1 MFYGNLQV
9 TVTTGQALPLKDV
22 KITVAD
28 AQTLQTLTDKE
39 RSTDE
44 NGQTPLIEL
53 ETVDK
58 KYTFSKDNTET
69 LPYKNYIVTVEKD
82 GFIKGRL
89 SGVQIYDGE
98 TTLQQ
103 IDLLP
108 RPIDYGN
115 DYELDYFVTDTQNLF
130 DRSVYHDQEGEE
142 GRVLKEVVIPEYV
155 TVHLGKPKEKVA
167 NVQVPFITYLKS
179 VAASEIYPTWPYEA
193 LKANIYCQTTFV
205 LNRIYTEWYRSQGY
219 GFDITNSTSFDQKFV
234 LNRATFASTDR
245 VVEEIFNNYVTK
257 IYNRDPYFTEYCDG
271 KKASCNGLK
280 QWGSYDKAKA
290 GETALE
296 ILKDYYGDVQINQT
310 DNISTS
316 YASYP
321 GSPLR
326 NGSTGESVQAIQ
338 AQLNRISDNYPSIN
352 KQVADGIFGENTEK
366 AVKAFQKAFNLTQD
380 GVVGK
385 STWYKISYIYTAVKK
400 LAELTSE
407 GEALAPGAYP
417 GYVISR
423 GARGLNVL
431 MIQFYIN
438 QRAVYISSVD
448 RVEADSIFGAGL
460 EKQVKNFQR
469 YFNLTDDGKVGPLTW
484 HRMHNFYKS
493 IYNGTAT
500 PGATPPPADAYP
512 GYLLRRGST
521 GENVTKI
528 QQWLNGVGQVHT
540 QIPYIAPDG
549 IFGAK
554 TRQAVESFQREFNLS
569 PDGIVGKKTWN
580 RLYNQWQTLVAESM
594 I

>member
-1 MFYGNLQV
+1 M
-9 TVTTGQALPLKDV
+9 
-22 KITVAD
+22 
-28 AQTLQTLTDKE
+28 
-39 RSTDE
+39 
-44 NGQTPLIEL
+44 
-53 ETVDK
+53 
-58 KYTFSKDNTET
+58 
-69 LPYKNYIVTVEKD
+69 
-82 GFIKGRL
+82 
-89 SGVQIYDGE
+89 
-98 TTLQQ
+98 
-103 IDLLP
+103 
-108 RPIDYGN
+108 
-115 DYELDYFVTDTQNLF
+115 
-130 DRSVYHDQEGEE
+130 
-142 GRVLKEVVIPEYV
+142 VIPEYV
-155 TVHLGKPKEKVA
+155 TVHLGKPKETAA

-326 NGSTGESVQAIQ
+326 KGSTGESVQAIQ

-385 STWYKISYIYTAVKK
+385 STC
-400 LAELTSE
+400 
-407 GEALAPGAYP
+407 
-417 GYVISR
+417 
-423 GARGLNVL
+423 
-431 MIQFYIN
+431 
-438 QRAVYISSVD
+438 
-448 RVEADSIFGAGL
+448 
-460 EKQVKNFQR
+460 
-469 YFNLTDDGKVGPLTW
+469 
-484 HRMHNFYKS
+484 
-493 IYNGTAT
+493 
-500 PGATPPPADAYP
+500 
-512 GYLLRRGST
+512 
-521 GENVTKI
+521 TK
-528 QQWLNGVGQVHT
+528 
-540 QIPYIAPDG
+540 
-549 IFGAK
+549 
-554 TRQAVESFQREFNLS
+554 
-569 PDGIVGKKTWN
+569 
-580 RLYNQWQTLVAESM
+580 
-594 I
+594 